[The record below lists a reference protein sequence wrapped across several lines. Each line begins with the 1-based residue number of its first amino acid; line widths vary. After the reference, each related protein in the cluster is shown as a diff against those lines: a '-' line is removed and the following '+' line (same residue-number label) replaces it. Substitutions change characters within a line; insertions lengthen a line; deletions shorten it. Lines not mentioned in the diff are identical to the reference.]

1 MFNIDVQE
9 LLKRGAYFGHKL
21 SRTNPKVLPYVHK
34 PQNGIYIIDL
44 FKTKASL
51 EKALN
56 TLFHAGKNN
65 ERLLVV
71 ATKKI
76 IKQFVTDFCRERNI
90 PYITEKWIGGF
101 FTNFEEIYKNIK
113 RANDY
118 TREKQ
123 TGMWDTMIKHERN
136 KLDKEL
142 TKIMKV
148 YGGVTTVEKLP
159 EIVIILDVKKEH
171 NALVE
176 SIKIKDRQLMEGRK
190 ALQIT
195 GVVDTNADPTLLDC
209 PIVANDDSVA
219 TLEYV
224 VTLMINAYEDG
235 KKEYKEVPPEEVKT
249 EEKVVEEVRDQV
261 EKKEVKVKI
270 EKPKKVVKKAKVSKK

>member
-1 MFNIDVQE
+1 
-9 LLKRGAYFGHKL
+9 
-21 SRTNPKVLPYVHK
+21 
-34 PQNGIYIIDL
+34 
-44 FKTKASL
+44 
-51 EKALN
+51 
-56 TLFHAGKNN
+56 
-65 ERLLVV
+65 
-71 ATKKI
+71 
-76 IKQFVTDFCRERNI
+76 
-90 PYITEKWIGGF
+90 
-101 FTNFEEIYKNIK
+101 TNFEEIYKNIK

-142 TKIMKV
+142 SKILKV
-148 YGGVTTVEKLP
+148 YGGVIGIDKLP

-209 PIVANDDSVA
+209 PVVANDDSVA
-219 TLEYV
+219 TLEYI
-224 VTLMINAYEDG
+224 VTLMIHAYEDG
-235 KKEYKEVPPEEVKT
+235 KKEYKEVVPG
-249 EEKVVEEVRDQV
+249 EEKTNIPVVVVEEI
-261 EKKEVKVKI
+261 VKNKV
-270 EKPKKVVKKAKVSKK
+270 EKPKKIVKKTKTSKK